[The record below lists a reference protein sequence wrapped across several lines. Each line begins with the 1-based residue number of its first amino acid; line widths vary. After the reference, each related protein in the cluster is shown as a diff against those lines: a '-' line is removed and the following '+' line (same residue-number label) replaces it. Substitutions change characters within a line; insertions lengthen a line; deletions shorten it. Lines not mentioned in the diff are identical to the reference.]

1 MMRRVAMARILMGSV
16 AVAILGAFAWLA
28 AGLLDAP
35 ESRPVSKAEIAQATA
50 RLQPAAEP
58 AAPAP
63 KPDQYAIRGTLTLD
77 APLSHGAWAWND
89 EGVPDG
95 PVLVT
100 ADTEA
105 QTLSVFR
112 AGYEIGV
119 AVILYGADDKPT
131 PLGTFPISQKK
142 ARHISTIYDAPMPY
156 MLRLTGDGVAIHG
169 SDVSY
174 GGATHGCIGVPTEFA
189 KLLFEQVELGDP
201 VIVTRG
207 KRIPVPAA
215 A

>member
-1 MMRRVAMARILMGSV
+1 MVRRVVMGG
-16 AVAILGAFAWLA
+16 AALAIVGAFGWLV
-28 AGLLDAP
+28 AGLDDASAP
-35 ESRPVSKAEIAQATA
+35 P
-50 RLQPAAEP
+50 PAATVALAEAPARVEP
-58 AAPAP
+58 AAAPVAPAP
-63 KPDQYAIRGTLTLD
+63 KPDAYAIRGTLTLD

-169 SDVSY
+169 SDVRY

-189 KLLFEQVELGDP
+189 RLLFEQVKLGDP

-207 KRIPVPAA
+207 KRIPLPAA
-215 A
+215 V